1 MNFLVL
7 NRFFA
12 IIILLG
18 AVIVFGTLIY
28 SNQLVSRLAKEEEN
42 RIQLYAKV
50 LQFIATEQN
59 PETDFLF
66 NHIIKIDSNKIPV
79 INVPAIIVNDKG
91 EPIGDNLNLS
101 NQLAPPEKK
110 QIIARELEYMKNFQ
124 FKPIPIEYLPGKFNY
139 IYYRESDNLIRLR
152 YYPYIT
158 FSLLFIFVLVLFV
171 LFYIAKRNEQNRV
184 WAGLAKETA
193 HQLGTPISGLIAWIE
208 LLKLSTY
215 QDVIDTANEM
225 QKDVDRLSK
234 ISERFSK
241 IGSEPELINQPL
253 TPVLADITVYMKKR
267 FSNQNIKIEFQNHI
281 PSTPELPFNKVLIE
295 WVIENLIKNG
305 IDALPQ
311 GKGKITIHLNEDS
324 QNVFIDV
331 EDTGKGIDPQHL
343 KYIFKPGFSTKKRG
357 WGLGLSLAKRIIENY
372 HHGKLFVLRS
382 EPQKGTTFRISLK
395 KQR

>member
-1 MNFLVL
+1 MNFLFL

-18 AVIVFGTLIY
+18 GIIVFGTLIY
-28 SNQLVSRLAKEEEN
+28 SNSLVSRLAKEEEN

-101 NQLAPPEKK
+101 SHMEPSQKK
-110 QIIARELEYMKNFQ
+110 QIISQELEYMKKFQ

-152 YYPYIT
+152 YYPYFT
-158 FSLLFIFVLVLFV
+158 FSLLFIFVIVLFV

-208 LLKLSTY
+208 LLKMNSSIE
-215 QDVIDTANEM
+215 VVHTANEM

-253 TPVLADITVYMKKR
+253 LPVLIDITEYMNKR
-267 FSNQNIKIEFQNHI
+267 FANQNIKIDLQNHLHVSI
-281 PSTPELPFNKVLIE
+281 EIAFNKVLIE
-295 WVIENLIKNG
+295 WVIENLIKNA
-305 IDALPQ
+305 IDALPH
-311 GKGKITIHLNEDS
+311 GKGNISIHLNEDP
-324 QNVFIDV
+324 QNLFIDI
-331 EDTGKGIDPQHL
+331 EDTGKGIEPQNL

-382 EPQKGTTFRISLK
+382 EPQKGTTFRIALK
-395 KQR
+395 K